1 MKLEYFE
8 VVEKPDG
15 KIRLIVDQDV
25 DGISTIGFLFP
36 KKELYSLYVL
46 LRDLY
51 KEEENADEN
60 WFSPKRN

>member
-60 WFSPKRN
+60 